1 MCEFAAC
8 PDMYVTPKPTPSA
21 SGVEGSITI
30 GPSCPVLRDPPE
42 SGCADKPYVA
52 TVKVMNADGKTQV
65 GEFVSSTNGAF
76 KFGLAPGEYVL
87 VPVGGRVY
95 PQASSQ
101 TVVVKKDAF
110 AHVSIQFDSGI
121 R

>member
-1 MCEFAAC
+1 
-8 PDMYVTPKPTPSA
+8 
-21 SGVEGSITI
+21 
-30 GPSCPVLRDPPE
+30 
-42 SGCADKPYVA
+42 
-52 TVKVMNADGKTQV
+52 MNADGKTQV